1 MSSRN
6 RNACGIFIRETFLIC
21 LAAFVCACASAQA
34 DWKVHPATEFDQEV
48 RVWASAR
55 EKDLDFSWSG
65 EVNARHEAEGYGI
78 LELVDVKNG
87 GKPISVYTGEM
98 KAGQRSGFGA
108 SLHRSGSKYSGQ
120 WRENVKEGN
129 GEYWYANGDY
139 YSGSFRNDQ
148 MDGPGRYVSA
158 NGVVFEGRFVA
169 DERDGPGVVIYPDGR
184 RYTSTWSAGKDVNPA
199 GAPSLAKPYVMLGVD
214 VRRYALDGKI
224 LSEVF
229 GKGDE
234 LCLTYRGR
242 WTDGDFAVEPDWP
255 YWVAWSKGGP
265 VTDNDIQD
273 VGVFPVFL
281 DIRVFNPGREKL
293 VIRRAEVAVEESF
306 PDLEPIL
313 QLGDASS
320 GSGGVTCG
328 VLNFGLGRVEDCEI
342 VFNILSP
349 DAKPKFENF
358 QFVEKLASFSEYA
371 TFSLARAMDAL
382 GMDSEAIAAIET
394 MSDDEASR
402 DRVAQRAKRSLGPFS
417 RFAESTES
425 FFAANGLVAGEI
437 RIAWIDHRGSRQ
449 TKRVKFHFLKTF
461 CRFWV
466 EEGAAG
472 PPSGKYDVLL
482 ETEGT
487 DYVVPFAYKRT
498 IAPGANDRFT
508 LQLASE
514 VSTYQN
520 FRIRLI
526 AADGREI
533 ISPRCRMHFLVPRK
547 FSWKEGYVIEDQ

>member
-1 MSSRN
+1 
-6 RNACGIFIRETFLIC
+6 
-21 LAAFVCACASAQA
+21 
-34 DWKVHPATEFDQEV
+34 
-48 RVWASAR
+48 
-55 EKDLDFSWSG
+55 
-65 EVNARHEAEGYGI
+65 
-78 LELVDVKNG
+78 
-87 GKPISVYTGEM
+87 
-98 KAGQRSGFGA
+98 
-108 SLHRSGSKYSGQ
+108 
-120 WRENVKEGN
+120 
-129 GEYWYANGDY
+129 
-139 YSGSFRNDQ
+139 
-148 MDGPGRYVSA
+148 
-158 NGVVFEGRFVA
+158 
-169 DERDGPGVVIYPDGR
+169 
-184 RYTSTWSAGKDVNPA
+184 
-199 GAPSLAKPYVMLGVD
+199 
-214 VRRYALDGKI
+214 
-224 LSEVF
+224 
-229 GKGDE
+229 
-234 LCLTYRGR
+234 
-242 WTDGDFAVEPDWP
+242 
-255 YWVAWSKGGP
+255 
-265 VTDNDIQD
+265 
-273 VGVFPVFL
+273 VFL

-328 VLNFGLGRVEDCEI
+328 ILNFGLGRVEDCEI

-417 RFAESTES
+417 RLAESTES